1 MTTSTRDF
9 QESLG
14 HSRAH
19 LSYRVRVSSSVL
31 IPGFLL
37 LWGHCSRDRERTW
50 EHGWCPGHP
59 LEMEVSAGR
68 HWWWQLSPGTGLSAG
83 PGWPSSPNAVITIR
97 AVPLPQTKQDG
108 RLRPSQNSQ
117 TLQQPHHP
125 FLGAST
131 GQSGHY
137 PSFHLPGPRL
147 GPQGGTLGLTAAFP
161 FQKLLRQTVLDLCSS
176 MNLGKCATI
185 TELPGKLI
193 SYRDLK
199 CDEPCGRQRKVQAPE
214 VRSSGIKHRAV

>member
-1 MTTSTRDF
+1 MGTLLKGQGKDMGTWLVPWSPIR
-9 QESLG
+9 G
-14 HSRAH
+14 GGISRETLVVAAQPWH
-19 LSYRVRVSSSVL
+19 R
-31 IPGFLL
+31 
-37 LWGHCSRDRERTW
+37 
-50 EHGWCPGHP
+50 
-59 LEMEVSAGR
+59 
-68 HWWWQLSPGTGLSAG
+68 LSAE

-161 FQKLLRQTVLDLCSS
+161 FQRLLRQTVLDLCSS
-176 MNLGKCATI
+176 MNLGNC
-185 TELPGKLI
+185 
-193 SYRDLK
+193 
-199 CDEPCGRQRKVQAPE
+199 
-214 VRSSGIKHRAV
+214 HHH